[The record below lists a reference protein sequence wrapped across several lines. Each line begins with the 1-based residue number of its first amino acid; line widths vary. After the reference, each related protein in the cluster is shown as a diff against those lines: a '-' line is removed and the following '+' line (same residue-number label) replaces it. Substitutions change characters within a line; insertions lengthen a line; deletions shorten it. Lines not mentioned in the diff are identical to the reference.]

1 MNRLIGVALPVV
13 LIFAFQASA
22 AERETYY
29 SDRYCNA
36 WGGHPTTLP
45 SGIRPDCETEFAV
58 VEFDWAKRP
67 KHYECIGQALIY
79 SAQTGKLP
87 VCALLYRNPSER
99 EFADRVTGYIQ
110 QSGVTVR
117 TLPAGANQ

>member
-1 MNRLIGVALPVV
+1 MRLVVV
-13 LIFAFQASA
+13 LIVLMTVAHA

-29 SDRYCNA
+29 SDRYCSA

-45 SGIRPDCETEFAV
+45 SGIRPDCETEFTV

-117 TLPAGANQ
+117 TLPAGVPQ

>member
-1 MNRLIGVALPVV
+1 MKRLFAALLMVASV
-13 LIFAFQASA
+13 AHS

-29 SDRYCNA
+29 SNLYCSA
-36 WGGHPTTLP
+36 WGGAPTTLV

-58 VEFDWAKRP
+58 IEFDWATGP
-67 KHYECIGQALIY
+67 KHYECIGQALVY

-117 TLPAGANQ
+117 TLPAENTEKSWR